1 MTTYVTSQRERNMEI
16 FNSTVAL
23 YSALKQD
30 TATMRIKQVMYR
42 ADEVQA
48 LPLDFTIDVE
58 TKVKR
63 AVGQRFYDIFFRA
76 VFNENT
82 EILSN
87 TLRETLGNTFWEYGL
102 GPDGTYRRLYY
113 TVKNEQVRSFL
124 KERDNGAIAKF
135 DRSTGLDGPDA
146 TCAAY

>member
-1 MTTYVTSQRERNMEI
+1 MTTNEQEKWKRDREN
-16 FNSTVAL
+16 FNNVVAL
-23 YSALKQD
+23 YTALKHD
-30 TATMRIKQVMYR
+30 TSSLRIKQAIYR

-48 LPLDFTIDVE
+48 QPLDFVLDIEIKAKRLLGQTI
-58 TKVKR
+58 
-63 AVGQRFYDIFFRA
+63 YDLFLRS
-76 VFNENT
+76 VFNDNLELMP
-82 EILSN
+82 EYM
-87 TLRETLGNTFWEYGL
+87 RETLGREWISYGL

>member
-1 MTTYVTSQRERNMEI
+1 MTTNEQEKWKRDMEN
-16 FNSTVAL
+16 FNNVVAL
-23 YSALKQD
+23 YTALKHD
-30 TATMRIKQVMYR
+30 TSSLRIKQAIYR

-48 LPLDFTIDVE
+48 QPLDFVLDIEIKAKRLLGQTI
-58 TKVKR
+58 
-63 AVGQRFYDIFFRA
+63 YDLFLRS
-76 VFNENT
+76 VFNDNLELMP
-82 EILSN
+82 EYM
-87 TLRETLGNTFWEYGL
+87 RETLGREWISYGL

-135 DRSTGLDGPDA
+135 DRSTGLYGPDA

>member
-1 MTTYVTSQRERNMEI
+1 MTTYVAAQKKRDMEN
-16 FNSTVAL
+16 FNNVVAL
-23 YSALKQD
+23 YTALKHD
-30 TATMRIKQVMYR
+30 TSSLRIKQAIYR

-48 LPLDFTIDVE
+48 QPLDFVLDIEIKAKRLLGQTI
-58 TKVKR
+58 
-63 AVGQRFYDIFFRA
+63 YDLFLRS
-76 VFNENT
+76 VFNDNLELMP
-82 EILSN
+82 EYM
-87 TLRETLGNTFWEYGL
+87 RETLGREWISYGL

>member
-1 MTTYVTSQRERNMEI
+1 MTTNEQEKWKRDMEN
-16 FNSTVAL
+16 FNNVVAL
-23 YSALKQD
+23 YTALKHD
-30 TATMRIKQVMYR
+30 TSSLRIKQAIYR

-48 LPLDFTIDVE
+48 QPLDFVLDIEIKAKRLLGQTI
-58 TKVKR
+58 
-63 AVGQRFYDIFFRA
+63 YDLFLRS
-76 VFNENT
+76 VFNDNLELMP
-82 EILSN
+82 EYM
-87 TLRETLGNTFWEYGL
+87 RETLGREWISYGL